1 MEALYRW
8 VSGLA
13 VAGAAL
19 LAPAAP
25 LVVCAVLFIGV
36 DFVTGTAADYAA
48 ARRAGLPWRFESRK
62 AWRTVVKL
70 ALAVTAVGM
79 SWLLDACLLGFM
91 QLRLARVFTGFLC
104 GVEFWSFLE
113 NAARLSGAPL
123 FRWLQRFVGYRL
135 GKEAEYE

>member
-13 VAGAAL
+13 AAGAAL
-19 LAPAAP
+19 LAPAGP
-25 LVVCAVLFIGV
+25 LGVCAVLFIGV

-123 FRWLQRFVGYRL
+123 FRWLQRFVGHRL
-135 GKEAEYE
+135 GKEAEHE

>member
-13 VAGAAL
+13 AAGAAL

-70 ALAVTAVGM
+70 ALAASGWQ
-79 SWLLDACLLGFM
+79 SP
-91 QLRLARVFTGFLC
+91 LRR
-104 GVEFWSFLE
+104 
-113 NAARLSGAPL
+113 
-123 FRWLQRFVGYRL
+123 RWRWR
-135 GKEAEYE
+135 

>member
-13 VAGAAL
+13 AAGAAL

-36 DFVTGTAADYAA
+36 DFVAGTAADYAA

-123 FRWLQRFVGYRL
+123 FRWLQRFVGHRL
-135 GKEAEYE
+135 GKEAEHE